1 MFAPISKQT
10 VVENII
16 NTILEMIAK
25 GEIRP
30 GSSLPSER
38 ELACRLNVSR
48 SSLREAL
55 KALAYEGIV
64 EIRQGSGTYLTDKAV
79 TTTAPF
85 FSNAEQLLR
94 QHCSDYDQILETRY
108 ILETEMVAL
117 TAVRIDDAGINEL
130 RASIGRMKELLDAC
144 SYEAYTMEDLS
155 FHHSIAKN
163 CRNSYL
169 YSAYNMLF
177 PTIVDISKLGETVP
191 DRHWPSYQQHIGLFE
206 AISARDAE
214 LAKKRMAEHVHYC
227 GENVALFYSS
237 VALESAPTGK

>member
-94 QHCSDYDQILETRY
+94 QHLSLIHISTR
-108 ILETEMVAL
+108 AL
-117 TAVRIDDAGINEL
+117 SSSPGRVCLSLPTALGRP
-130 RASIGRMKELLDAC
+130 SICPMR
-144 SYEAYTMEDLS
+144 
-155 FHHSIAKN
+155 
-163 CRNSYL
+163 RP
-169 YSAYNMLF
+169 SA
-177 PTIVDISKLGETVP
+177 
-191 DRHWPSYQQHIGLFE
+191 
-206 AISARDAE
+206 
-214 LAKKRMAEHVHYC
+214 
-227 GENVALFYSS
+227 
-237 VALESAPTGK
+237 